1 MAGGHSIG
9 DQSSNRKNVVT
20 AIARRVTQFMF
31 LVSRVRVPT
40 QHGLF
45 VVSLCAGALLGAL
58 LAGKGRFETS
68 DLVPVWLPGAVSSA
82 TAVGGLIG
90 ALVAGM
96 TAWLVCRP
104 RRAQQWTIDY
114 PRQL

>member
-1 MAGGHSIG
+1 MAGAPDIG
-9 DQSSNRKNVVT
+9 DHSSSRRVSLT
-20 AIARRVTQFMF
+20 AIARRMTRF
-31 LVSRVRVPT
+31 LFVASHVRVPT

-45 VVSLCAGALLGAL
+45 VVSLLAGALLGAL

-68 DLVPVWLPGAVSSA
+68 ELVPVWLPGAVSSA
-82 TAVGGLIG
+82 AAVGGLIG